1 MSKREIPLQQRIEK
15 ERQKLNRMMGE
26 GRDWNEIYKQ
36 SLKLDQLIEE
46 YLE

>member
-15 ERQKLNRMMGE
+15 ERQKLDRMMGE
-26 GRDWNEIYKQ
+26 ERDWNEIYKQ